1 MAKESTKF
9 TEEEME
15 KIKEF
20 KGLYDT
26 MTIRMG
32 QVSVERMVLDKTEND
47 IKTKWNE
54 TLDSERKFVDS
65 LSKKYGQG
73 SIDLDTGVFM
83 PAN

>member
-9 TEEEME
+9 TEDEMK

-54 TLDSERKFVDS
+54 TLDSEREFVDS